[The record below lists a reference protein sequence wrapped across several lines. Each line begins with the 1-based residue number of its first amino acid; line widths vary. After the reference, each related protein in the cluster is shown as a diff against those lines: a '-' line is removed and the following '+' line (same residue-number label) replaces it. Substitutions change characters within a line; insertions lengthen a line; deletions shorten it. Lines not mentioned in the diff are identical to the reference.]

1 MPSPTST
8 SAAQSQPVPR
18 RPYQP
23 PHLQQY
29 RRQHPSS
36 SAGSTTASRPDT
48 DSHTHGHNS
57 TRPSTR
63 SYNTLPLFFRLP
75 FQSNST
81 SSASLAPS
89 VAEGRPIPV
98 DDTTAEHRTEALREL
113 NSHYPSRHRYAKST
127 GAQNTTYSEPVIV
140 RSYYRPTSDRTSR
153 MARGASSNNNSSS
166 NTNSGGII
174 VVRNGPRSAAG
185 SVNGSVASRTKS
197 SPFAGKM
204 ASASSGMLSIMARA
218 RGVNQQQQP
227 PNRPVQEDAKLP
239 PLEAFTFKSF
249 IDNLDQQQD
258 ASSPVGDI
266 NADLDRIAEIC
277 ARSRYSLSNQY
288 EVHYGPHGTG
298 AAFATQGGPQGQESH
313 GPTLQAVT
321 SDDESNATTE
331 RKRRL
336 GVRRNSR
343 AMGTLET
350 IMSSSRSS
358 DDDRSRKKSAAEIA
372 AEVRGRA
379 ASTKSSSSQ
388 RVSPAASTTS
398 SSAARQGRRASQ
410 DAAATTPSKQQQQRP
425 TVKRTSSSSLA
436 LIDAGAVNKTT
447 APQPTTAKVS
457 EQQSL
462 PAVHRAPVVSL
473 VGQPALVQPRS
484 SQLQVQTATTSAAA
498 ATDGSTT
505 STSAAAAAVQI
516 QQQSPHQADRTGNPC
531 ACPVAAKGAVSTVDG
546 VTAMGFLSTL
556 AGWIPWSSSSNDAA
570 ILPQRGQQQGRA
582 AGSLRNLLDTAENQ
596 KPQQQ

>member
-1 MPSPTST
+1 
-8 SAAQSQPVPR
+8 
-18 RPYQP
+18 
-23 PHLQQY
+23 
-29 RRQHPSS
+29 
-36 SAGSTTASRPDT
+36 
-48 DSHTHGHNS
+48 
-57 TRPSTR
+57 
-63 SYNTLPLFFRLP
+63 
-75 FQSNST
+75 
-81 SSASLAPS
+81 
-89 VAEGRPIPV
+89 
-98 DDTTAEHRTEALREL
+98 
-113 NSHYPSRHRYAKST
+113 
-127 GAQNTTYSEPVIV
+127 
-140 RSYYRPTSDRTSR
+140 
-153 MARGASSNNNSSS
+153 MARGGSSNNNISS

-227 PNRPVQEDAKLP
+227 ADRSTQEDAKLP

-249 IDNLDQQQD
+249 IDNLEMQQD

-298 AAFATQGGPQGQESH
+298 AAFAAQGGPQGQESQ

-321 SDDESNATTE
+321 SDDESNTTTE

-336 GVRRNSR
+336 G
-343 AMGTLET
+343 
-350 IMSSSRSS
+350 
-358 DDDRSRKKSAAEIA
+358 SAAEIA

-379 ASTKSSSSQ
+379 ASTKSSPSQ
-388 RVSPAASTTS
+388 RASPAASTTS

-410 DAAATTPSKQQQQRP
+410 DAAATIPNKQQQQQRP

-473 VGQPALVQPRS
+473 VGQPVLVQPRS

-505 STSAAAAAVQI
+505 STSAAAAAVQVE
-516 QQQSPHQADRTGNPC
+516 QQPPHQADRIGNPC

-546 VTAMGFLSTL
+546 VMAMGFLSTL
-556 AGWIPWSSSSNDAA
+556 AGWIPWSSSSIDAA

-582 AGSLRNLLDTAENQ
+582 AGSLRNLLDSVENQ